1 MRSMTGYGAG
11 EAALGRGAIA
21 IEARTV
27 NYRSLEVRVH
37 VPPELADAAL
47 AIEQAA
53 RARLGRGRCE
63 IVVRAS
69 GAWAGAPRLD
79 VERARAAFA
88 DLARLR
94 DELAPGEPLP
104 FGLLAS
110 VPELFARPAG
120 GNDTAA
126 RAALERALGA
136 ALDALD
142 AARVREGLALSA
154 ELGGLAAKLKERL
167 EAIDARRGE
176 AARALAG
183 RVRERVRA
191 LSAEAGYAPEGGR
204 LELELALAAERG
216 DLTEE
221 VARLRIHLAGFVE
234 LLGRAGPVG
243 RELDFLLQEMLRE
256 MNTLGSKCQDAELA
270 RSAVGAKAEIER
282 LREQV
287 QNVE

>member
-11 EAALGRGAIA
+11 EAPLGRGTLGV
-21 IEARTV
+21 EARTV

-37 VPPELADAAL
+37 VPPELADATL

-63 IVVRAS
+63 IVVRVP

-110 VPELFARPAG
+110 VPELFAPPVG
-120 GNDTAA
+120 GGGAEA
-126 RAALERALGA
+126 RAALEGALGA

-142 AARVREGLALSA
+142 AARAREGRALAA
-154 ELGGLAAKLKERL
+154 ELGGLAARLRERL
-167 EAIDARRGE
+167 DAIDARRGE

-191 LSAEAGYAPEGGR
+191 LAAEAGYAPEGGR

-221 VARLRIHLAGFVE
+221 VARLRIHLEGFVE
-234 LLGRAGPVG
+234 LLGRGGPAG